1 MQRHDGKDN
10 PRDRIRDEYTTHPK
24 LTMIAII
31 QTATNAA
38 RTTNET
44 QVQKV
49 PNGRPRGVYGGLTD
63 LLAKLD
69 NARPVQRKRGKST
82 KGIPKHS
89 NLQFRSPRPR
99 ERGTSGKE
107 GHRDT

>member
-1 MQRHDGKDN
+1 VT
-10 PRDRIRDEYTTHPK
+10 EYAEHISK

-49 PNGRPRGVYGGLTD
+49 PNGRPQGAYDGLTD
-63 LLAKLD
+63 LFAKLD
-69 NARPVQRKRGKST
+69 NVRPVQQEREKVLN

-89 NLQFRSPRPR
+89 NLQFMSPRPR
-99 ERGTSGKE
+99 ERGTTGKG

>member
-1 MQRHDGKDN
+1 VT
-10 PRDRIRDEYTTHPK
+10 EYAYTSHVQLM

-49 PNGRPRGVYGGLTD
+49 PNGRPRAYGGPTD
-63 LLAKLD
+63 LFAKLD
-69 NARPVQRKRGKST
+69 NARPMQREREKVLN

-89 NLQFRSPRPR
+89 NLQFMSPRPR
-99 ERGTSGKE
+99 ERGTTGKE